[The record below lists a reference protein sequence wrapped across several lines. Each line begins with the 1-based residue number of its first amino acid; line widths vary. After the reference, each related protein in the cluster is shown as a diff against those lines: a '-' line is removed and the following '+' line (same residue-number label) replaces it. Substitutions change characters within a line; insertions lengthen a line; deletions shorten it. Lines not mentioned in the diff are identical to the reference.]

1 MDTET
6 RCYHKDII
14 DDYEK
19 KTNPRKNI
27 NFAELAYKN
36 LLKINDSI
44 QCVNRFEWLKIP
56 VAITSQKIEML
67 LYRRGAICCFK
78 EYDTL
83 IFAPFTVEG
92 KLIVY
97 GELEYIQPI
106 TLDGRNY
113 GTRKRVYNGYGDFEF
128 DEDCAVI
135 IYDYTSFEYG
145 DNLQPR
151 EEINEFTTIND
162 ETKTYKIMLHSIVL
176 SIKKLIARCDNEEQK
191 KVLKKQAEMLLEPTN
206 IIIPIS
212 GINEIANKFDMLQF
226 SPDLQIDELV
236 RAIEFYSKKRRA
248 FNGVPAP
255 DTFEKKE
262 RLISSESGNVLT
274 HSNLILY
281 DGLRQ
286 RQIAAERIN
295 KCFGTDISVRYTP
308 AIAET
313 LEMEEEVNEY
323 ENRSVEND

>member
-1 MDTET
+1 
-6 RCYHKDII
+6 
-14 DDYEK
+14 
-19 KTNPRKNI
+19 
-27 NFAELAYKN
+27 
-36 LLKINDSI
+36 
-44 QCVNRFEWLKIP
+44 
-56 VAITSQKIEML
+56 ML
-67 LYRRGAICCFK
+67 I
-78 EYDTL
+78 
-83 IFAPFTVEG
+83 
-92 KLIVY
+92 
-97 GELEYIQPI
+97 
-106 TLDGRNY
+106 
-113 GTRKRVYNGYGDFEF
+113 
-128 DEDCAVI
+128 
-135 IYDYTSFEYG
+135 
-145 DNLQPR
+145 
-151 EEINEFTTIND
+151 
-162 ETKTYKIMLHSIVL
+162 
-176 SIKKLIARCDNEEQK
+176 
-191 KVLKKQAEMLLEPTN
+191 EPTN

-262 RLISSESGNVLT
+262 RLISAESGNVLT

-295 KCFGTDISVRYTP
+295 KCFGTNISVRYTP

-323 ENRSVEND
+323 KNREEKII